1 MLEPDMERWNQGIST
16 ERYPPW
22 HGQHL
27 MDADVPGVEGLA
39 GAVAIISLHA
49 PEGGMTYE
57 QTECVDGKHHRSKSS
72 GPIPYTVRPA

>member
-1 MLEPDMERWNQGIST
+1 
-16 ERYPPW
+16 
-22 HGQHL
+22 